1 MNAFVYK
8 VFGMSRNN
16 VTQDNDGLNI
26 LEKLWYGHLI
36 EIVKE
41 Q

>member
-16 VTQDNDGLNI
+16 VTQDVDGLNI
-26 LEKLWYGHLI
+26 LEKL
-36 EIVKE
+36 
-41 Q
+41 